1 MEAPYQKSWF
11 KKGQADQSQKRSSRF
26 SRHDQASKLNKL
38 LEDQSVDLD
47 ANHKGFVWIVG
58 AGPHDPDLLT
68 VKAVKAIMSA
78 EVLLYDRLVNK
89 DILELASPQADWIYV
104 GKRCGQPSIGQEEI
118 CDLMVS
124 LAQQGKRVVRLKGG
138 DPFVFGRGG
147 EEALA
152 LVKHA
157 IPYEVIPGITAAIGC
172 SANSLIPLTH
182 RGVAR
187 SVTFVTAQVV
197 TGAFES
203 WCQLMQ
209 SGQTLVFYMGLE
221 KSSQIQTGLISSGLR
236 ENFPVAVITHG
247 CSPQQQ
253 VYVTQ
258 LNQLNELSITL
269 KGISPALIVMGE
281 VVKLREQLIET
292 VQSVTEFEGI

>member
-11 KKGQADQSQKRSSRF
+11 KKGQASQNQERSSRF
-26 SRHDQASKLNKL
+26 SKHDQASKLNQL
-38 LEDQSVDLD
+38 LENHSADLD
-47 ANHKGFVWIVG
+47 ANQKGFVSIVG

-78 EVLLYDRLVNK
+78 EVLLYDRLVSK
-89 DILELASPQADWIYV
+89 DILELTSPQADWIYV

-152 LVKHA
+152 LVKHSIA
-157 IPYEVIPGITAAIGC
+157 YEVIPGITAAIGC

-187 SVTFVTAQVV
+187 SVTLVTGQVV
-197 TGAFES
+197 TGAFEAWS
-203 WCQLMQ
+203 QLMQ

-221 KSSQIQTGLISSGLR
+221 KSADIQIGLIDAGLR
-236 ENFPVAVITHG
+236 EDFPVAIITHG

-253 VYVTQ
+253 VHVTQ

-292 VQSVTEFEGI
+292 VQSVTEYEGI

>member
-11 KKGQADQSQKRSSRF
+11 KKGQASQNQERSSRF
-26 SRHDQASKLNKL
+26 SKHDQASKLNKL
-38 LEDQSVDLD
+38 LEDNSVDLD
-47 ANHKGFVWIVG
+47 ENHKGFVSIVG

-68 VKAVKAIMSA
+68 VKAVKVIMSA

-152 LVKHA
+152 LVKHSIA
-157 IPYEVIPGITAAIGC
+157 YEVIPGITAAIGC

-187 SVTFVTAQVV
+187 SVTFVTGQVV
-197 TGAFES
+197 TGGFEAWS
-203 WCQLMQ
+203 QLMQ

-221 KSSQIQTGLISSGLR
+221 KSSQIQTGLINTGLR
-236 ENFPVAVITHG
+236 ADFPVAIITHG

-253 VYVTQ
+253 VHVTQ
-258 LNQLNELSITL
+258 LNQLNDLSITL
-269 KGISPALIVMGE
+269 KGVSPALIVMGE

-292 VQSVTEFEGI
+292 VQSVTEYEGI

>member
-1 MEAPYQKSWF
+1 
-11 KKGQADQSQKRSSRF
+11 
-26 SRHDQASKLNKL
+26 
-38 LEDQSVDLD
+38 
-47 ANHKGFVWIVG
+47 
-58 AGPHDPDLLT
+58 

-152 LVKHA
+152 LVKHSIA
-157 IPYEVIPGITAAIGC
+157 YEVIPGITAAIGC

-187 SVTFVTAQVV
+187 SVTFVTGQMV
-197 TGAFES
+197 TGAFEAWS
-203 WCQLMQ
+203 QLMQ

-221 KSSQIQTGLISSGLR
+221 KSSQIQTGLINSGLR
-236 ENFPVAVITHG
+236 ADFPVAIITHG

-253 VYVTQ
+253 VHVTQ
-258 LNQLNELSITL
+258 LNQLNDLSITL
-269 KGISPALIVMGE
+269 KGVSPALIVMGE

-292 VQSVTEFEGI
+292 VQSVTEYEGI